1 MDGQYRCSLQTL
13 ALVAAMGLSAA
24 AQDFRVEADVFA
36 DGSEESVAE
45 TLTLFKGDVVY
56 DFFLKG
62 PDEATVFDLNR
73 GRIVLLD
80 NTRRV
85 QTTLTTEQLQQLSDT
100 IRSAGASKG
109 NERLFNPQ
117 ISPSFDEQ
125 AKIVTVASDRLT
137 YRAKCIDPKLPDAAE
152 KYRRFADW
160 YARLNAV
167 RPGNPPPFGR
177 LELNSAVA
185 ERSLVPEEI
194 ERTVVLDR
202 PLANK
207 TLKARSRNI
216 FLWSLSGTDQK
227 RIEKA
232 SMSLAKY
239 ESIDL
244 GRYWEAN
251 SVAKQDR

>member
-1 MDGQYRCSLQTL
+1 MDGRHLCFLQTWT
-13 ALVAAMGLSAA
+13 LVAAMGLSAA
-24 AQDFRVEADVFA
+24 AQDFRVEADVFV
-36 DGSEESVAE
+36 DGTEESVAE

-80 NTRRV
+80 NSRQV
-85 QTTLTTEQLQQLSDT
+85 QTTVTTEQLQQLSDL
-100 IRSAGASKG
+100 IRSAGSAKG
-109 NERLFNPQ
+109 NEQLFNPQ
-117 ISPSFDEQ
+117 TSPSFDEQ
-125 AKIVTVASDRLT
+125 AKIVMVASDRLT

-177 LELNSAVA
+177 LELNAAVA
-185 ERSLVPEEI
+185 ERTLVPEEI

-207 TLKARSRNI
+207 TMKARSRNI

-232 SMSLAKY
+232 STNLAKF
-239 ESIDL
+239 ETVDL
-244 GRYWEAN
+244 GRYWQAN